1 MYTPAAAK
9 NCVRPESAPLTIF
22 IGIAFAFPSFGD
34 VQWADDFHN
43 LVDISFSE
51 IVNLN
56 WELEISIGLRIEIHL
71 FYINDTSVLAK
82 KITGLKIQAVWFTSV
97 VPLNGTHLVAV
108 RGLIH

>member
-43 LVDISFSE
+43 LVDIRFSE
-51 IVNLN
+51 IANLN
-56 WELEISIGLRIEIHL
+56 WKLEISIGLRIEIHL
-71 FYINDTSVLAK
+71 FYINDTSVLVK
-82 KITGLKIQAVWFTSV
+82 KNYWTENSSCVVYISSMIIKVWYFQLS
-97 VPLNGTHLVAV
+97 
-108 RGLIH
+108 